1 MEDHC
6 KAIDLIIHKGR
17 VVGVYNVG
25 AHSEMRKI
33 DIVKLNC
40 RGLGKPE
47 SLITYLPDR
56 KGHDRRYAVDS
67 SKIRKELGWK
77 PETEFKEGIRKT
89 IRWYLDN
96 REWWEA
102 LCTTI

>member
-6 KAIDLIIHKGR
+6 KAINLIIHKGR
-17 VVGVYNVG
+17 VGEVYNVG
-25 AHSEMRKI
+25 AHNEMRNI
-33 DIVKLNC
+33 DIVKLIC
-40 RGLGKPE
+40 RELQKPE
-47 SLITYLPDR
+47 S
-56 KGHDRRYAVDS
+56 VDS
-67 SKIRKELGWK
+67 SKIRNDLGWK
-77 PETEFKEGIRKT
+77 PETGLKEGIRKT